1 MPVKSKTQLN
11 SILLN
16 VNFKWKRRQYNNVF
30 YNILCKT
37 CCDWLTGTFQI
48 SYHQLSSEPLQFSME
63 RFTHFSPSPP
73 LFPLLPLLLTPP
85 FYCYFIIP
93 DPSMNNDWIMLC
105 LIWSRKLTIKM
116 LVFQTC
122 RNKQNVL
129 LIL

>member
-16 VNFKWKRRQYNNVF
+16 VNFKWKRWQYNTVF

-37 CCDWLTGTFQI
+37 YCDWLTGTYSIFQT
-48 SYHQLSSEPLQFSME
+48 SYYQLSSEPLQFSME
-63 RFTHFSPSPP
+63 RFAHFSPSPP

-105 LIWSRKLTIKM
+105 LIWSRKLTINM

-122 RNKQNVL
+122 RN
-129 LIL
+129 